1 MHCSRLVIFD
11 FKESSVSHAS
21 AIASHVTFEMFISK
35 AFGLGL
41 SYVVDLNKT
50 QPCVQNCYSEMN
62 HIIKSESKEV

>member
-1 MHCSRLVIFD
+1 MRCSRLVIFY
-11 FKESSVSHAS
+11 FKESSVSRVS
-21 AIASHVTFEMFISK
+21 AIHVTFEMFISK